1 MPENVLFFDINYRFS
16 LCKLKTKAL
25 AVKTKPLFIEP
36 KALFLQTGILFI
48 DNLKAVQS
56 SYTCIRN
63 YHPQKT
69 KKAKGSEHRVLL
81 PLALIYVLRTNSY
94 DSD

>member
-1 MPENVLFFDINYRFS
+1 MYFTGKTHFGRMDI
-16 LCKLKTKAL
+16 LCH
-25 AVKTKPLFIEP
+25 
-36 KALFLQTGILFI
+36 
-48 DNLKAVQS
+48 QS
-56 SYTCIRN
+56 EMSSQETIKKYN
-63 YHPQKT
+63 ANKKT